1 MLNLLSHQYSIA
13 NKISVG
19 TSTLDNM
26 VLLPLMPS
34 YVSVLICKRG
44 CAVFNINFTTHV
56 VKKNDIIVLYDDTY
70 VMLQKRSRLAQ
81 FDLILLEKSFASDV
95 AFKLP
100 NSLFAFFNQSPVLQ
114 VASSEQVALQQW
126 QALLTYMIQQEG
138 EFTELMLCHHMQ
150 NFFLLVAEKIPAT
163 PLQQK
168 TQRSRKEQRCW
179 RFWNMI
185 TEHCREQRDVQ
196 FYAQKLS
203 ITPFYL
209 SQITRDFFNDAP
221 KALID
226 RQVVLEIK
234 ALLGTGKLSIKEIA
248 ATLNFD
254 DTSYLCRY
262 FKRHTGLTLSDFKK
276 QVAQI

>member
-1 MLNLLSHQYSIA
+1 MVNGLSQQYSIP
-13 NKISVG
+13 NKVSIG
-19 TSTLDNM
+19 ASTLDKM
-26 VLLPLMPS
+26 LLVPLTPS
-34 YVSVLICKRG
+34 YVSVLICKSG
-44 CAVFNINFTTHV
+44 CAVFNINFMTYA

-70 VMLQKRSRLAQ
+70 VMLNRRSRLAQ
-81 FDLILLEKSFASDV
+81 FDIITLEKAFATDV

-114 VASSEQVALQQW
+114 VALAEQIVLQQW
-126 QALLTYMIQQEG
+126 MSLFVYLIQQKG
-138 EFTELMLCHHMQ
+138 EFTELMLCQHVQ
-150 NFFLLVAEKIPAT
+150 NFFLLIAEKIPT
-163 PLQQK
+163 TLLQQK
-168 TQRSRKEQRCW
+168 MQRSRKEQLCW

-185 TEHCREQRDVQ
+185 TEYCREQRDVQ

-209 SQITRDFFNDAP
+209 SQITRNFFNDAP

-248 ATLNFD
+248 ATLNFE

-262 FKRHTGLTLSDFKK
+262 FKRHTGLTLSAFKK
-276 QVAQI
+276 HIAQV

>member
-1 MLNLLSHQYSIA
+1 MVNGLSQQYSIP
-13 NKISVG
+13 NKVSIG
-19 TSTLDNM
+19 ASTLDKM
-26 VLLPLMPS
+26 LLVPLTPS
-34 YVSVLICKRG
+34 YVSVLICKSG
-44 CAVFNINFTTHV
+44 CAVFNINFMTYA

-70 VMLQKRSRLAQ
+70 VMLHRRSRLAQ
-81 FDLILLEKSFASDV
+81 FDIITLEKAFATDV

-114 VASSEQVALQQW
+114 VALAEQVVLQQW
-126 QALLTYMIQQEG
+126 MSLFVYLIQQKG
-138 EFTELMLCHHMQ
+138 EFTELMLCQHVQ
-150 NFFLLVAEKIPAT
+150 NFFLLIAEKIPT
-163 PLQQK
+163 TLLQQK
-168 TQRSRKEQRCW
+168 MQRSRKEQLCW

-185 TEHCREQRDVQ
+185 TEYCREQRDVQ

-209 SQITRDFFNDAP
+209 SQITRNFFNDAP

-248 ATLNFD
+248 ATLNFE

-262 FKRHTGLTLSDFKK
+262 FKRHTGLTLSAFKK
-276 QVAQI
+276 HIAQV

>member
-1 MLNLLSHQYSIA
+1 MVNGLSQQYSIP
-13 NKISVG
+13 NKVSIG
-19 TSTLDNM
+19 ASTLDKM
-26 VLLPLMPS
+26 LLVPLTPS
-34 YVSVLICKRG
+34 YVSVLICKSG
-44 CAVFNINFTTHV
+44 CAVFNINFMTYA

-70 VMLQKRSRLAQ
+70 VMLNRRSRLAQ
-81 FDLILLEKSFASDV
+81 FDIITLEKAFATDV

-114 VASSEQVALQQW
+114 VALAEQVVLQQW
-126 QALLTYMIQQEG
+126 MSLFVYLIQQKG
-138 EFTELMLCHHMQ
+138 EFTELMLCQHVQ
-150 NFFLLVAEKIPAT
+150 NFFLLIAEKIPT
-163 PLQQK
+163 TLLQQK
-168 TQRSRKEQRCW
+168 MQRSRKEQLCW

-185 TEHCREQRDVQ
+185 TEYCREQRDVQ

-209 SQITRDFFNDAP
+209 SQITRNFFNEAP

-234 ALLGTGKLSIKEIA
+234 ALLGAGKLSIKEIA
-248 ATLNFD
+248 ATLNFE

-262 FKRHTGLTLSDFKK
+262 FKRHTGLTLSAFKK
-276 QVAQI
+276 HIAQV